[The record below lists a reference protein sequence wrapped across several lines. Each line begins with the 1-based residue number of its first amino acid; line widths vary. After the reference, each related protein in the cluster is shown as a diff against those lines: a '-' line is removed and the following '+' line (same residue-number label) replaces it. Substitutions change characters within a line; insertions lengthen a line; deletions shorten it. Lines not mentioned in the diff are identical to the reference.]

1 MNMPSFAIRH
11 VVAAALVCA
20 AGASQATIVFTNSA
34 ASPAFVGGSVD
45 RFTDQTINTFLPGLS
60 IDRSAGAFRYTAS
73 TTFND
78 PVESGL
84 FIAPLAGNIGL
95 STAWFDDSLL
105 FTRQSPNVFSFGG
118 NFFRSNIFGEA
129 VGANSGGATGAP
141 TVRITVTDA
150 NGLSFTQAVNAS
162 STTFSGFISD
172 VPLRF
177 VTVSVATP
185 DIERFVTADNIVLSA
200 VPEPSTYAL
209 LAAGLA
215 AIGLL
220 ARRRRAD

>member
-1 MNMPSFAIRH
+1 MNTPNFAIRH
-11 VVAAALVCA
+11 VVAAALLCA

-45 RFTDQTINTFLPGLS
+45 SFTDQTINSFLPDLS
-60 IDRSAGAFRYTAS
+60 INRSAGAFRYSAA

-84 FIAPLAGNIGL
+84 FIAPLAGSIGL
-95 STAWFDDSLL
+95 STTWFNDALL
-105 FTRQSPNVFSFGG
+105 FSLQSPNVFSFGG

-150 NGLSFTQAVNAS
+150 NGLSLTQAVNAS
-162 STTFSGFISD
+162 ATTFSGFISD

-177 VTVSVATP
+177 VSVSVATP
-185 DIERFVTADNIVLSA
+185 DIERFITADNVVLSA
-200 VPEPSTYAL
+200 VPEPGAFAM

-215 AIGLL
+215 VVSLL
-220 ARRRRAD
+220 AGRRRAD